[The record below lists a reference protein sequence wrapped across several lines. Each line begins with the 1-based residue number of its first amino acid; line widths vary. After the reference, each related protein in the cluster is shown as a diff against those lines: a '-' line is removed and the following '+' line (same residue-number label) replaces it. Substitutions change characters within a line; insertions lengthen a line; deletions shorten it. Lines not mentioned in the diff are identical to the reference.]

1 MQDDW
6 IPDWFPRSQST
17 THAGAAII
25 QGIPLESFETPD
37 GTQLEGSDSIAQTPT
52 PKNSDSSRE
61 PDNKPITRHP
71 EKVVIEK
78 ANLDRTV
85 RRRLHGIHLFM
96 ITINGTLGSG
106 LYWRCGQILELGG
119 PLAVLLSFL
128 LVGLLA
134 FGVMQ
139 CVTEMLCIW
148 PIPGALPVYVSEFVD
163 VELGIAVG
171 LAYWYTYS
179 VSFSALVVTTAAET
193 EFWTTN
199 KVLQAIVMF
208 LLLPLIMIIINA
220 TNIEVRKRWLAR
232 SEWSANEWLGIWVPR
247 SDVRRIQD
255 NLLHRDYG
263 CDDSGEYW
271 WCLIQRSPWELNVSQ
286 YIIAALG
293 VTADKE
299 TDWADP
305 TPRDA
310 KASRHW
316 IEAFF
321 ICLSIAA
328 FAYVGVEI
336 VAASALEVRWPK
348 TEDRRASTDLSH
360 TSQSETLIGRTIN
373 ITTRSFQGSAGHRG
387 DPETIGTDNPQS
399 EAIGTN
405 NTQSAFV
412 AIAKGINTPLA
423 NCINAFLIFTAL
435 TCASTNLYVASRSL
449 FALTSRLDDGPD
461 QPWYLRVFAYFGKTN
476 KRKVPMRAMV
486 LSALAFCWIPFLH
499 LVDST
504 GIGKFVEVLTEMGS
518 VGVIIVWACEC
529 WAFIR
534 FYHCHQKAL
543 SELKQT
549 AASIHRHQKVLKA
562 QKISQ
567 VRRWDVDSPN
577 DYPYR
582 SSLQPVTA
590 YASLAGCLFILV
602 VSNGASQWIGWKPE
616 PFLSSYMAVIC
627 FICLWVLLKLIRG
640 AKWSLVD
647 LSNSDKVIIKIRNLH
662 EARFRG
668 VDEKPDP
675 PSIWNLWGHL

>member
-1 MQDDW
+1 
-6 IPDWFPRSQST
+6 
-17 THAGAAII
+17 
-25 QGIPLESFETPD
+25 
-37 GTQLEGSDSIAQTPT
+37 
-52 PKNSDSSRE
+52 
-61 PDNKPITRHP
+61 
-71 EKVVIEK
+71 
-78 ANLDRTV
+78 
-85 RRRLHGIHLFM
+85 M

-139 CVTEMLCIW
+139 CITEMLCIW

-179 VSFSALVVTTAAET
+179 VSFSALVVTLAAET
-193 EFWTTN
+193 EFWTN
-199 KVLQAIVMF
+199 SKVLQAIVMF
-208 LLLPLIMIIINA
+208 LLLPAIMIVINA
-220 TNIEVRKRWLAR
+220 TNIEVYGFLEVMFGALKITFFVVIMVAMIVVNTGVG
-232 SEWSANEWLGIWVPR
+232 SEKSLGTQYWAN
-247 SDVRRIQD
+247 
-255 NLLHRDYG
+255 
-263 CDDSGEYW
+263 
-271 WCLIQRSPWELNVSQ
+271 
-286 YIIAALG
+286 
-293 VTADKE
+293 
-299 TDWADP
+299 P
-305 TPRDA
+305 TPRD
-310 KASRHW
+310 KNASESW
-316 IEAFF
+316 IGAFF
-321 ICLSIAA
+321 ICISIAS

-336 VAASALEVRWPK
+336 VAACALEVRWPK

-360 TSQSETLIGRTIN
+360 RSQSETLIGRTIKFSS
-373 ITTRSFQGSAGHRG
+373 IYIPLLATVAY
-387 DPETIGTDNPQS
+387 TIGGLLASFNIRWDDPQLPRLSWTQEDHGANSSDNTQA
-399 EAIGTN
+399 EAIGVN

-412 AIAKGINTPLA
+412 AIAKGINIPLA

-449 FALTSRLDDGPD
+449 FALTSRLDDGPG

-476 KRKVPMRAMV
+476 NRKVPMRAMV
-486 LSALAFCWIPFLH
+486 LSALVFCWIPFLH

-534 FYHCHQKAL
+534 FYHCIYRHQKAL
-543 SELKQT
+543 KS
-549 AASIHRHQKVLKA
+549 

-567 VRRWDVDSPN
+567 VRRFDADAWN

-602 VSNGASQWIGWKPE
+602 VSNGTSQWIGWKAE

-627 FICLWVLLKLIRG
+627 FIGLWILLKLVRG

-668 VDEKPDP
+668 
-675 PSIWNLWGHL
+675 

>member
-1 MQDDW
+1 MQQADW
-6 IPDWFPRSQST
+6 IPDWFPRSRSPRPPNT
-17 THAGAAII
+17 PDPEII
-25 QGIPLESFETPD
+25 PGIPLDLFETQD
-37 GTQLEGSDSIAQTPT
+37 DTRLGGSKTIVQTLT
-52 PKNSDSSRE
+52 PNKSDSSGE
-61 PDNKPITRHP
+61 PDGDVIIRHP
-71 EKVVIEK
+71 EKVVVEK
-78 ANLDRTV
+78 APLDRT
-85 RRRLHGIHLFM
+85 M

-139 CVTEMLCIW
+139 CITEMLCIW

-163 VELGIAVG
+163 EELGIAVG

-179 VSFSALVVTTAAET
+179 VSFAALVVTTAAET
-193 EFWTTN
+193 EFWTNN
-199 KVLQAIVMF
+199 KSLQGTVIFFVLPV
-208 LLLPLIMIIINA
+208 IMVIINA
-220 TNIEVRKRWLAR
+220 TNIEV
-232 SEWSANEWLGIWVPR
+232 
-247 SDVRRIQD
+247 
-255 NLLHRDYG
+255 YG
-263 CDDSGEYW
+263 FLEVMFGA
-271 WCLIQRSPWELNVSQ
+271 LKITFFVV
-286 YIIAALG
+286 IMIAMVVINTG
-293 VTADKE
+293 VAYQE

-305 TPRDA
+305 TPSDS
-310 KASRHW
+310 KAADHW

-321 ICLSIAA
+321 ISLSIAA

-336 VAASALEVRWPK
+336 VAACALEVRWPK
-348 TEDRRASTDLSH
+348 TEDQRASTDLSH
-360 TSQSETLIGRTIN
+360 RSQSETLIGRTIKFSS
-373 ITTRSFQGSAGHRG
+373 IYIPLLATIAY
-387 DPETIGTDNPQS
+387 TIGGLLASFNIQWNDSQLPRLSWTQDNDNP
-399 EAIGTN
+399 EMTGTN
-405 NTQSAFV
+405 TTQSAFV
-412 AIAKGINTPLA
+412 AIAKDISAPLA

-449 FALTSRLDDGPD
+449 FALTSRLDGGPG

-476 KRKVPMRAMV
+476 GRKVPMRAMV

-534 FYHCHQKAL
+534 FYHC
-543 SELKQT
+543 
-549 AASIHRHQKVLKA
+549 IYRHQKVLKA

-567 VRRWDVDSPN
+567 VRRWDEDEPN

-590 YASLAGCLFILV
+590 YASLMGCLFILV
-602 VSNGASQWIGWKPE
+602 VSNGTSQWIGWKPE
-616 PFLSSYMAVIC
+616 SFLSSYMAVIC
-627 FICLWVLLKLIRG
+627 FIGLWIILKLVRRS
-640 AKWSLVD
+640 KWKLVD

-675 PSIWNLWGHL
+675 PSLWNLYGLL

>member
-1 MQDDW
+1 
-6 IPDWFPRSQST
+6 
-17 THAGAAII
+17 
-25 QGIPLESFETPD
+25 
-37 GTQLEGSDSIAQTPT
+37 
-52 PKNSDSSRE
+52 
-61 PDNKPITRHP
+61 
-71 EKVVIEK
+71 
-78 ANLDRTV
+78 
-85 RRRLHGIHLFM
+85 M

-139 CVTEMLCIW
+139 CITEMLCIW

-220 TNIEVRKRWLAR
+220 TDIEVYGFLEVMFGALKITFFVVIIVAMIVVNTGGECMVQETPLTERNVGQTTTVA
-232 SEWSANEWLGIWVPR
+232 SGI
-247 SDVRRIQD
+247 
-255 NLLHRDYG
+255 
-263 CDDSGEYW
+263 
-271 WCLIQRSPWELNVSQ
+271 
-286 YIIAALG
+286 
-293 VTADKE
+293 TADKE
-299 TDWADP
+299 TDWANP
-305 TPRDA
+305 TPRDE
-310 KASRHW
+310 KAAHHW
-316 IEAFF
+316 IEAFL

-360 TSQSETLIGRTIN
+360 TSRSETLIGRTIKFSS
-373 ITTRSFQGSAGHRG
+373 IYIPLLATVAY
-387 DPETIGTDNPQS
+387 TIGGLLVSFNIKWNDPQLPRLS
-399 EAIGTN
+399 W
-405 NTQSAFV
+405 TQGALKPAALIIHSPEQL
-412 AIAKGINTPLA
+412 GINTPLA

-449 FALTSRLDDGPD
+449 FALTSRLDDGPG
-461 QPWYLRVFAYFGKTN
+461 QSWYLRVFAYFGKTN
-476 KRKVPMRAMV
+476 QRKVPMRAMV

-534 FYHCHQKAL
+534 FYHC
-543 SELKQT
+543 
-549 AASIHRHQKVLKA
+549 IHRHQKVLKA
-562 QKISQ
+562 QKVSQ

-602 VSNGASQWIGWKPE
+602 VSNGTSQWIGWKAE
-616 PFLSSYMAVIC
+616 PFLSSYMAVRTLPGTRTTIALRPPPSSVLVIC
-627 FICLWVLLKLIRG
+627 FIGLWALLKLIRG

-668 VDEKPDP
+668 VDERPDP

>member
-1 MQDDW
+1 MQDDRDW
-6 IPDWFPRSQST
+6 IPDWFPRSRSPRPRST
-17 THAGAAII
+17 ADATAII
-25 QGIPLESFETPD
+25 QGIPLDLFETRD
-37 GTQLEGSDSIAQTPT
+37 GTQPEGLDSITQTRT
-52 PKNSDSSRE
+52 PKNSDSSGE
-61 PDNKPITRHP
+61 PASDIIIRHP
-71 EKVVIEK
+71 EKIVIEK
-78 ANLDRTV
+78 ANHDRTV

-139 CVTEMLCIW
+139 CITEMLCIW

-179 VSFSALVVTTAAET
+179 VSFAALVVTTAAET
-193 EFWTTN
+193 EFWTNN

-208 LLLPLIMIIINA
+208 LLLPVIMIIINA
-220 TNIEVRKRWLAR
+220 TNIEVYGFLEIMFGALKITFFVVIMVAMIVVNTGGAYIGLTPTALNRVLTFCQLAQE
-232 SEWSANEWLGIWVPR
+232 SL
-247 SDVRRIQD
+247 
-255 NLLHRDYG
+255 
-263 CDDSGEYW
+263 
-271 WCLIQRSPWELNVSQ
+271 WELN
-286 YIIAALG
+286 
-293 VTADKE
+293 E
-299 TDWADP
+299 TDWSNP
-305 TPRDA
+305 TPRDP
-310 KASRHW
+310 KASEHW

-321 ICLSIAA
+321 ICLSIAS

-336 VAASALEVRWPK
+336 VAACALEVRWPK

-360 TSQSETLIGRTIN
+360 RSQSETLIGRTIKFSS
-373 ITTRSFQGSAGHRG
+373 IYIPLLATIAY
-387 DPETIGTDNPQS
+387 TIGGLLASFNIQWNDPQLPRLSWTQEGPAANGSSDNTQS

-449 FALTSRLDDGPD
+449 FALTSRLDDGPG
-461 QPWYLRVFAYFGKTN
+461 QPWHLRVFAYFGKTN

-486 LSALAFCWIPFLH
+486 VSALAFCWIPFLH

-504 GIGKFVEVLTEMGS
+504 GIGKLTLSKQFVEVLTEMGS

-534 FYHCHQKAL
+534 FYHC
-543 SELKQT
+543 
-549 AASIHRHQKVLKA
+549 IYRHQKVLKA

-567 VRRWDVDSPN
+567 VRRFDEDARN

-602 VSNGASQWIGWKPE
+602 VSNGTSQWIGWKPE

-627 FICLWVLLKLIRG
+627 FIGLWILLKLIRG
-640 AKWSLVD
+640 GEMELGRSV
-647 LSNSDKVIIKIRNLH
+647 
-662 EARFRG
+662 EFG
-668 VDEKPDP
+668 
-675 PSIWNLWGHL
+675 

>member
-1 MQDDW
+1 MQQADW
-6 IPDWFPRSQST
+6 IPDWFPISRSPRPQST
-17 THAGAAII
+17 ADASEII
-25 QGIPLESFETPD
+25 QGIPLDLFEAQEDTRL
-37 GTQLEGSDSIAQTPT
+37 GDSINIAQTPT
-52 PKNSDSSRE
+52 PNKNSSSSRG
-61 PDNKPITRHP
+61 PDSDTIIRHP
-71 EKVVIEK
+71 EKVVVEK

-139 CVTEMLCIW
+139 CITEMLCIW

-163 VELGIAVG
+163 EELGIAVG

-193 EFWTTN
+193 EFWTTD
-199 KVLQAIVMF
+199 KVLQGIVMF
-208 LLLPLIMIIINA
+208 VVLPVIMVIINA
-220 TNIEVRKRWLAR
+220 TNIEVYGFLEVMFGALKITFFVVIMVAMIVVNTGAG
-232 SEWSANEWLGIWVPR
+232 SEKPIGTKYWTNSTPVDLKAA
-247 SDVRRIQD
+247 D
-255 NLLHRDYG
+255 N
-263 CDDSGEYW
+263 
-271 WCLIQRSPWELNVSQ
+271 
-286 YIIAALG
+286 
-293 VTADKE
+293 
-299 TDWADP
+299 
-305 TPRDA
+305 
-310 KASRHW
+310 W

-321 ICLSIAA
+321 ISLSIAA

-336 VAASALEVRWPK
+336 VAACALEVRWPK

-360 TSQSETLIGRTIN
+360 SSRSETLIGRTIKFSSIYIPLLATAAYTVGGLLASFN
-373 ITTRSFQGSAGHRG
+373 IPWDDKQLPRLSWTQESH
-387 DPETIGTDNPQS
+387 
-399 EAIGTN
+399 EATGTN

-449 FALTSRLDDGPD
+449 FALTSRLDGGPS

-476 KRKVPMRAMV
+476 SRKVPMRAMV
-486 LSALAFCWIPFLH
+486 LSAVSFCWIPFLH

-534 FYHCHQKAL
+534 FYHC
-543 SELKQT
+543 
-549 AASIHRHQKVLKA
+549 IHRHQKVLKA

-567 VRRWDVDSPN
+567 VRRWDEDEPN

-590 YASLAGCLFILV
+590 YASLIGCLFILV
-602 VSNGASQWIGWKPE
+602 VSNGTSQWIGWKAE

-627 FICLWVLLKLIRG
+627 FIGLWIVLKLGR
-640 AKWSLVD
+640 
-647 LSNSDKVIIKIRNLH
+647 RR
-662 EARFRG
+662 EA
-668 VDEKPDP
+668 
-675 PSIWNLWGHL
+675 

>member
-1 MQDDW
+1 MQADW
-6 IPDWFPRSQST
+6 IPDWFPKSRPSRPQST
-17 THAGAAII
+17 ADASVVI
-25 QGIPLESFETPD
+25 QGIPLELFETRA
-37 GTQLEGSDSIAQTPT
+37 DSIAQAQN
-52 PKNSDSSRE
+52 PKGSDSSKE
-61 PDNKPITRHP
+61 PDRDTITRHP
-71 EKVVIEK
+71 EKVIIEK

-119 PLAVLLSFL
+119 PMAVLLSFL

-139 CVTEMLCIW
+139 CITEMLCIW

-179 VSFSALVVTTAAET
+179 VSFSALVVTVAAET
-193 EFWTTN
+193 EFWTN
-199 KVLQAIVMF
+199 DKVLQAIVMF
-208 LLLPLIMIIINA
+208 LVLPVIMIIINA
-220 TNIEVRKRWLAR
+220 TNIEVYGFLEVIFGALKVTFFVVIMVAMIVVNTGVG
-232 SEWSANEWLGIWVPR
+232 SDKSLGT
-247 SDVRRIQD
+247 Q
-255 NLLHRDYG
+255 
-263 CDDSGEYW
+263 YW
-271 WCLIQRSPWELNVSQ
+271 NN
-286 YIIAALG
+286 
-293 VTADKE
+293 
-299 TDWADP
+299 P
-305 TPRDA
+305 TPRDE
-310 KASRHW
+310 KATNYW

-321 ICLSIAA
+321 ISLSIAA

-336 VAASALEVRWPK
+336 VAACALEVRWPK

-360 TSQSETLIGRTIN
+360 KSQSETLIGRTIKFSSIYIPSLATVAYTIGGLLASFN
-373 ITTRSFQGSAGHRG
+373 IQWNDRQLPRLSWTQGDQDA
-387 DPETIGTDNPQS
+387 TGTDNTQP
-399 EAIGTN
+399 EATHTN
-405 NTQSAFV
+405 STQSAFV
-412 AIAKGINTPLA
+412 AIAKGVNVPLA

-449 FALTSRLDDGPD
+449 FALTSRLDDGPG
-461 QPWYLRVFAYFGKTN
+461 QPWHLRAFAYFGKTN
-476 KRKVPMRAMV
+476 SRKVPMRAMV

-534 FYHCHQKAL
+534 FYHC
-543 SELKQT
+543 
-549 AASIHRHQKVLKA
+549 IHRHQKVLKA

-567 VRRWDVDSPN
+567 VRRWDEDSPD

-590 YASLAGCLFILV
+590 YVSLAGCLFILV
-602 VSNGASQWIGWKPE
+602 VSNGTSLWVGWKPE
-616 PFLSSYMAVIC
+616 PFLSSYMALIC
-627 FICLWVLLKLIRG
+627 FIGLWVLLKLIRR

-647 LSNSDKVIIKIRNLH
+647 LSNSEKVVNKIRNLH

-668 VDEKPDP
+668 IDEKPDP
-675 PSIWNLWGHL
+675 PSLWNLWGRL

>member
-1 MQDDW
+1 
-6 IPDWFPRSQST
+6 
-17 THAGAAII
+17 
-25 QGIPLESFETPD
+25 
-37 GTQLEGSDSIAQTPT
+37 
-52 PKNSDSSRE
+52 
-61 PDNKPITRHP
+61 
-71 EKVVIEK
+71 
-78 ANLDRTV
+78 
-85 RRRLHGIHLFM
+85 M

-139 CVTEMLCIW
+139 CITEMLCIW

-179 VSFSALVVTTAAET
+179 VSFSALVVTLAAET
-193 EFWTTN
+193 EFWTN
-199 KVLQAIVMF
+199 SKVLQAIVMF
-208 LLLPLIMIIINA
+208 LLLPAIMIVINA
-220 TNIEVRKRWLAR
+220 TNIEV
-232 SEWSANEWLGIWVPR
+232 
-247 SDVRRIQD
+247 
-255 NLLHRDYG
+255 YG
-263 CDDSGEYW
+263 FLEVMFG
-271 WCLIQRSPWELNVSQ
+271 
-286 YIIAALG
+286 ALKITFF
-293 VTADKE
+293 VVIMVAMIVE
-299 TDWADP
+299 IDWANP
-305 TPRDA
+305 TPRDEN
-310 KASRHW
+310 ASESW
-316 IEAFF
+316 IGALF
-321 ICLSIAA
+321 ICLSIAS

-336 VAASALEVRWPK
+336 VAACALEVRWPK

-360 TSQSETLIGRTIN
+360 RSQSETLIGRTIK
-373 ITTRSFQGSAGHRG
+373 FSAIYI
-387 DPETIGTDNPQS
+387 PLLATVAYTIGGLLASFNIRWDDPQLPRLSWTREDHEANGSDNTQA
-399 EAIGTN
+399 EAIGVN

-449 FALTSRLDDGPD
+449 FALTSRLDDGPG

-476 KRKVPMRAMV
+476 NRKVPMRAMV

-534 FYHCHQKAL
+534 FYHCIYRHQKA
-543 SELKQT
+543 
-549 AASIHRHQKVLKA
+549 LKA

-567 VRRWDVDSPN
+567 VRRFDADAWN

-602 VSNGASQWIGWKPE
+602 VSNGTSQWIGWKAE

-627 FICLWVLLKLIRG
+627 FIGLWILLKLVRG

-675 PSIWNLWGHL
+675 PSLWNLWGHL

>member
-1 MQDDW
+1 M
-6 IPDWFPRSQST
+6 F
-17 THAGAAII
+17 GA
-25 QGIPLESFETPD
+25 F
-37 GTQLEGSDSIAQTPT
+37 
-52 PKNSDSSRE
+52 K
-61 PDNKPITRHP
+61 ITFF
-71 EKVVIEK
+71 VVIMV
-78 ANLDRTV
+78 AMIVVNTG
-85 RRRLHGIHLFM
+85 GI
-96 ITINGTLGSG
+96 
-106 LYWRCGQILELGG
+106 
-119 PLAVLLSFL
+119 
-128 LVGLLA
+128 
-134 FGVMQ
+134 
-139 CVTEMLCIW
+139 
-148 PIPGALPVYVSEFVD
+148 
-163 VELGIAVG
+163 
-171 LAYWYTYS
+171 
-179 VSFSALVVTTAAET
+179 
-193 EFWTTN
+193 
-199 KVLQAIVMF
+199 
-208 LLLPLIMIIINA
+208 
-220 TNIEVRKRWLAR
+220 
-232 SEWSANEWLGIWVPR
+232 
-247 SDVRRIQD
+247 
-255 NLLHRDYG
+255 
-263 CDDSGEYW
+263 
-271 WCLIQRSPWELNVSQ
+271 
-286 YIIAALG
+286 
-293 VTADKE
+293 TADKG
-299 TDWADP
+299 TDWANP
-305 TPRDA
+305 TPRDE
-310 KASRHW
+310 KAAHHW
-316 IEAFF
+316 IEAFL

-360 TSQSETLIGRTIN
+360 TSLSETLIGRTIKFSSIYISLLATVAYTIGGLLVSFN
-373 ITTRSFQGSAGHRG
+373 IKWNDPQLPRLSWTQG
-387 DPETIGTDNPQS
+387 DPETSGPDNPQS

-449 FALTSRLDDGPD
+449 FALTSRLDDGPG
-461 QPWYLRVFAYFGKTN
+461 QPWHLRVFAYFGKTN

-534 FYHCHQKAL
+534 FYHC
-543 SELKQT
+543 
-549 AASIHRHQKVLKA
+549 IYRHRKVLKA

-602 VSNGASQWIGWKPE
+602 VSNGTPQWIGWKAE

-627 FICLWVLLKLIRG
+627 FIGLWALLKLIRG

-668 VDEKPDP
+668 VDERPDP
-675 PSIWNLWGHL
+675 PSIWNLWGAFIVHICIPAYVGGND